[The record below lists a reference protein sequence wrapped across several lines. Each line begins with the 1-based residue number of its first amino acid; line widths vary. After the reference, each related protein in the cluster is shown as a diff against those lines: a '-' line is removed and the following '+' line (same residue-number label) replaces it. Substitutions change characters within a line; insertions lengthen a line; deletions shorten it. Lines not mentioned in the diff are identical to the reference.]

1 MLSKKYLREMTLPE
15 DLTNDNIFRAMKDTQ
30 DFFKIIREN
39 AGINLASIVQAN
51 NFSGIVSNVFTKK
64 LSDISIY
71 YLNDEKAYPDLLHE
85 SKPVGIEIK
94 ATKKPFKGGEGHNGH
109 SGWHIVICYKT
120 FDNGDI
126 EFIQVEVANLIG
138 YEFENSD
145 WKYLGSKRNENNS
158 QRTET
163 YITNN
168 IGTAKL
174 RDGTAYLNTD
184 EIKIT
189 PQLQKNREKLSSVL
203 PIPKY
208 SPFS

>member
-1 MLSKKYLREMTLPE
+1 MSAL
-15 DLTNDNIFRAMKDTQ
+15 
-30 DFFKIIREN
+30 
-39 AGINLASIVQAN
+39 VQAN

-64 LSDISIY
+64 LSDTSVY
-71 YLNDEKAYPDLLHE
+71 NLKNERTYPDLLHE
-85 SKPVGIEIK
+85 AKLVGLEVK

-109 SGWHIVICYKT
+109 SGWHIIVCYKI
-120 FDNGDI
+120 FGDGDI

-145 WKYLGSKRNENNS
+145 WKYLGSKRNKNNP

-174 RDGTAYLNTD
+174 RDGTAYLNAD
-184 EIKIT
+184 EVKIT
-189 PQLQKNREKLSSVL
+189 PRLQKNREKLSVAL

-208 SPFS
+208 SPFA

>member
-1 MLSKKYLREMTLPE
+1 MLSKKYLREIPLPE
-15 DLTNDNIFRAMKDTQ
+15 DLTNEDIFRAMKDTQ
-30 DFFKIIREN
+30 DFFKVIREN
-39 AGINLASIVQAN
+39 AGINLASIVQSN

-64 LSDISIY
+64 LSDTSIY
-71 YLNDEKAYPDLLHE
+71 NLNDEKAYPDLLHE
-85 SKPVGIEIK
+85 SKSFGIEIK

-109 SGWHIVICYKT
+109 SGWHIVVCYKI
-120 FDNGDI
+120 FHNGDI

-138 YEFENSD
+138 YEFDNSD

-174 RDGTAYLNTD
+174 RDGTAYFNTD

-189 PQLQKNREKLSSVL
+189 PQLQKNREKLSSAL

-208 SPFS
+208 SPFV

>member
-1 MLSKKYLREMTLPE
+1 MRDVPLPE
-15 DLTNDNIFRAMKDTQ
+15 DLTNEDIFRSLKDTQ
-30 DFFKIIREN
+30 DFFKTIREN

-51 NFSGIVSNVFTKK
+51 NFSGIGSNVFTKK
-64 LSDISIY
+64 LSDVSIY
-71 YLNDEKAYPDLLHE
+71 RLNSEQTYPDLLHE
-85 SKPVGIEIK
+85 INLLGLEVK

-109 SGWHIVICYKT
+109 SGWHIIICYQI

-145 WKYLGSKRNENNS
+145 WKYLGSKRNKNNS

-189 PQLQKNREKLSSVL
+189 SQLLKNRGKLSDIL
-203 PIPKY
+203 PIPNY
-208 SPFS
+208 SPFA